1 MPWFQVRRVYLR
13 RIVSARRPDEDS
25 TPCTARQDNKAGR
38 FCVSPKIIVISLPYE
53 TRLYAFLTWETGLTK
68 DYAKS
73 KKTKRGKIPAGWMW
87 LFMGAFLGC
96 FISVLI
102 FISKINHN
110 NVAEKADKKTQEN
123 ANVAAIDK
131 AAPPKEEQPKFTFH
145 KDLEQLKLMA
155 DDINAFFP
163 ERQTQAKKAVIPF
176 VAPNSLMDPERMN
189 ADTQNKVEHNKTEHK
204 AKKVEIK
211 TVQVIPEKVLAMK
224 HSPTAKEV
232 LIQQALTQ
240 QTINNPDQ
248 KTEEAIKS
256 NLNKSSSKVKTLL
269 QVGSFR
275 LQKEADRRRAELIML
290 GYTAQIQ
297 IVSLNDGEKYHRV
310 VIPFENE
317 QALKQAQK
325 KLEQS
330 NISTKP
336 QAAN

>member
-1 MPWFQVRRVYLR
+1 
-13 RIVSARRPDEDS
+13 
-25 TPCTARQDNKAGR
+25 
-38 FCVSPKIIVISLPYE
+38 
-53 TRLYAFLTWETGLTK
+53 
-68 DYAKS
+68 
-73 KKTKRGKIPAGWMW
+73 
-87 LFMGAFLGC
+87 
-96 FISVLI
+96 
-102 FISKINHN
+102 
-110 NVAEKADKKTQEN
+110 
-123 ANVAAIDK
+123 
-131 AAPPKEEQPKFTFH
+131 
-145 KDLEQLKLMA
+145 MA